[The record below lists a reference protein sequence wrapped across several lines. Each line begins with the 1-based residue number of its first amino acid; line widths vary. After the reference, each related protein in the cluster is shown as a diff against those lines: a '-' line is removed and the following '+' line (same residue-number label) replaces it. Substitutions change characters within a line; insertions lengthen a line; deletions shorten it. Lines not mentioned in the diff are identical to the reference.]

1 MSSFR
6 VIGRVQD
13 RVRLGRERIR
23 VRVRVRVRVRGPLAG
38 PFAQITLPTELG
50 HDTEAVRAAISENMV
65 NDRVQGQEFRARTR
79 VSVSFQASRT
89 RFSVS
94 LWKRRMWKQQMW
106 QRIRFMLGFI
116 ASQIGPSRCGKT
128 AS

>member
-13 RVRLGRERIR
+13 RVRLGRERI
-23 VRVRVRVRVRGPLAG
+23 RVRVRVRVRGPLAG

-65 NDRVQGQEFRARTR
+65 NDRVQGQG
-79 VSVSFQASRT
+79 Q
-89 RFSVS
+89 
-94 LWKRRMWKQQMW
+94 
-106 QRIRFMLGFI
+106 G
-116 ASQIGPSRCGKT
+116 
-128 AS
+128 